1 MMDEAKS
8 AGVPSEIIPEKR
20 GGPKRRDKGFTR
32 NFDGVGYDKFK
43 ARLKEPFSL
52 SIFFCNWRMA

>member
-1 MMDEAKS
+1 MTDEATS
-8 AGVPSEIIPEKR
+8 AGIPSEIIQEKR
-20 GGPKRRDKGFTR
+20 GGPKCRDKGFTS
-32 NFDGVGYDKFK
+32 NFDGLSYDKFK